1 MINITDLKQEEKK
14 PPLFRLAFRPFF
26 LFGSF
31 FSVIAISIWAL
42 FLMNPATQWQPMG
55 GWFWW
60 HGHEMLYGFCV
71 AIIVGF
77 LLTAVQNWS
86 GIPGLSGKPL
96 AMLFLLWAL
105 TRLLMLFPLLPVPVI
120 SILDTLFLPLAAV
133 ILARPII
140 AAKLW
145 KNLMFIPLLLLLA
158 WTNGLNHYQ
167 LHQGNTLSLPNTLDA
182 ILIITLIIVLMG
194 GRVIPFF
201 TVNAL
206 NLKFNSL
213 NQPPIEKPQP
223 VLIIELLAIIPLL
236 LATLYSLA
244 SHNLGPELLL
254 GALFLLSAAANAVR
268 LSRWRSTLTLDNPL
282 LWSLHLS
289 YLFIV
294 LSLGLMGL
302 YHIGIDIPLTSALHG
317 LTIGGMGLMILAMI
331 SRVSLGHTGRPLK
344 VGRWIMLAYVAIA
357 IATILR
363 VLAPLIT
370 YQLNTWYLLGSICWV
385 FAYMAFVVT
394 YWPVLTKPRADG
406 RPG

>member
-1 MINITDLKQEEKK
+1 MINITDLQQEEKK
-14 PPLFRLAFRPFF
+14 PPIFRLAFRPFF
-26 LFGSF
+26 LFGSL
-31 FSVIAISIWAL
+31 FSVVAISVWAL
-42 FLMNPATQWQPMG
+42 FLMNPAIQWQPVG

-71 AIIVGF
+71 AIIAGF

-86 GIPGLSGKPL
+86 GIPGLSGWPL
-96 AMLFLLWAL
+96 AALFLLWAL
-105 TRLLMLFPLLPVPVI
+105 TRLLMLFPVLPVPAI
-120 SILDTLFLPLAAV
+120 SILDTLFLPVAAI

-158 WTNGLNHYQ
+158 WANGLNHYR
-167 LHQGNTLSLPNTLDA
+167 LYQGELLSLPETIDT
-182 ILIITLIIVLMG
+182 ILIITLIIMLMG

-206 NLKFNSL
+206 NLKFKSQ
-213 NQPPIEKPQP
+213 NQAPVEKPQP
-223 VLIIELLAIIPLL
+223 VLVIELLAIIPLL
-236 LATLYSLA
+236 LVILQSLT
-244 SHNLGPELLL
+244 SRDLGPEWLL
-254 GALFLLSAAANAVR
+254 GALFLISAAANIVR
-268 LSRWRSTLTLDNPL
+268 LARWRGALTLDNPL

-289 YLFIV
+289 YLLIA

-302 YHIGIDIPLTSALHG
+302 YHMGINIPLTSALHG

-344 VGRWIMLAYVAIA
+344 VGRWITLGFVAIA
-357 IATILR
+357 TATLVR
-363 VLAPLIT
+363 VFAPLLSH
-370 YQLNTWYLLGSICWV
+370 QLNTWYIVGSICWV
-385 FAYMAFVVT
+385 FAYTTFVLV